1 MAELMNVPTQPLDL
15 PSKGLLYPESS
26 PLSSGQVELYLP
38 TAMHEDILTNRNFI
52 QQGVV
57 IDKFLQAIIASKID
71 YNELLLGDKNAIMIG
86 ARILAYG
93 SQYSFKYTPPGL
105 NISEDVTVDLSQ
117 LKEKE
122 IDWSKVTKGKNE
134 FEYELPMTKQL
145 VTYKITTHKDETAI
159 EAEIKGLQKVNK
171 NLSSDVTVR
180 LAHSIVAVNGD
191 RDRKVIRD
199 FVRNMPIKD
208 SQDLRKRIVM
218 STPDI
223 VMKFDFTTASGE
235 VVEGL
240 NLPMT
245 VDFLWP
251 DFGV

>member
-38 TAMHEDILTNRNFI
+38 TAMHEDILTNKNFI
-52 QQGVV
+52 AQGIV

-71 YNELLLGDKNAIMIG
+71 YNELLIGDKNAIMIG

-93 SQYSFKYTPPGL
+93 SSYSFKYTPIGS
-105 NISEDVTVDLSQ
+105 NVSEDVTVDLSL

-122 IDWSKVTKGKNE
+122 IDWDKVKKGKNE
-134 FEYELPMTKQL
+134 FEFQLPMSGRL
-145 VTYKITTHKDETAI
+145 VTYKINTHKDEMAI
-159 EAEIKGLQKVNK
+159 EAEVKGLQKVNK

-180 LAHSIVAVNGD
+180 LAHSIVAVDGD
-191 RDRKVIRD
+191 RDKKAIRD
-199 FVRNMPIKD
+199 FIRTMPIRD
-208 SQDLRKRIVM
+208 SQELKKQIA
-218 STPDI
+218 SNTPDI
-223 VMKFDFTTASGE
+223 LMKFDFTLSNGE

-240 NLPMT
+240 NIPMT
-245 VDFLWP
+245 VDFFWP
-251 DFGV
+251 EFGV

>member
-1 MAELMNVPTQPLDL
+1 MADLMNVPTQPLDL

-71 YNELLLGDKNAIMIG
+71 YNDLLIGDKNAIMIG

-93 SQYSFKYTPPGL
+93 SKYPFKYTPAGSTVP
-105 NISEDVTVDLSQ
+105 EEVTVDLST

-122 IDWSKVTKGKNE
+122 IDWDKVKKGVNE
-134 FEYELPMTKQL
+134 FNYQLPMSGKL
-145 VTYKITTHKDETAI
+145 ITYKIATHKDEMAI
-159 EAEIKGLQKVNK
+159 DAEIRGLQKVNK

-180 LAHSIVAVNGD
+180 LAHSIVAVDGD
-191 RDRKVIRD
+191 RDKKVVRDFIKTMPIRD
-199 FVRNMPIKD
+199 
-208 SQDLRKRIVM
+208 SQNLRKNI
-218 STPDI
+218 SDNTPDI
-223 VMKFDFTTASGE
+223 VMKFDFTTVNGE

-240 NLPMT
+240 SLPMT
-245 VDFLWP
+245 VDFFWP
-251 DFGV
+251 EFGI

>member
-1 MAELMNVPTQPLDL
+1 MAELMNVPTQPLEL

-52 QQGVV
+52 QQGIV

-71 YNELLLGDKNAIMIG
+71 YNELLLGDKNAIMIA

-93 SQYSFKYTPPGL
+93 SNYSFKYTPEGTK
-105 NISEDVTVDLSQ
+105 ISEEVTVDLS
-117 LKEKE
+117 LLNEKE
-122 IDWSKVTKGKNE
+122 IDWSKVVKGKNE
-134 FEYELPMTKQL
+134 FEYELPLTKKL
-145 VTYKITTHKDETAI
+145 ITYKITTQKDESAI
-159 EAEIKGLQKVNK
+159 EAEIKGLQKINK
-171 NLSSDVTVR
+171 NLSSEVTVR
-180 LAHSIVAVNGD
+180 LSHSIVAVDGD

-208 SQDLRKRIVM
+208 SKDLRKNIVLN
-218 STPDI
+218 TPDI
-223 VMKFDFTTASGE
+223 IMKFDFTLSSGE

-240 NLPMT
+240 NIPMT
-245 VDFLWP
+245 IDFFWP